1 MIEPL
6 YRQAL
11 GADWERLPQA
21 VRELHEVSTRHVYAG
36 MASVENGKSFL
47 ARLCRVM
54 LQFPAAAAALPVK
67 VILLREDQRERW
79 TRIFGTHRFH
89 SVLSLPGD
97 GTQGVIIERFGALS
111 FRLALPVTATGLEM
125 PVKRAYCL
133 GIPLPGWLT
142 PRSQTREFVDA
153 QGRFNFDV
161 AVHQPGV
168 GLIVHYRGWL
178 QPQN

>member
-1 MIEPL
+1 VIEPL

-21 VRELHEVSTRHVYAG
+21 VRELHEVTARHVHVG
-36 MASVENGKSFL
+36 VASVENGNSFL

-54 LQFPAAAAALPVK
+54 LRFPAAAEALPVK
-67 VILLREDQRERW
+67 VILLRDDQRERW
-79 TRIFGTHRFH
+79 TRIFGDHRFH
-89 SVLSLPGD
+89 SVLSLPSD
-97 GTQGVIIERFGALS
+97 RKHGVIIERFGALS
-111 FRLALPVTATGLEM
+111 FRLELPVTATGLEM
-125 PVKRAYCL
+125 PVKRGYCL

-161 AVHQPGV
+161 AVYLPGV
-168 GLIVHYRGWL
+168 GLIVRYRGWL
-178 QPQN
+178 QPQS